1 MLHQRNNRL
10 ISSVTL
16 TKSHEFGWK
25 FNHRRLKQIFDFIWI
40 KCRADGAEGT
50 SYPPSWRLLGTS
62 NRWCHLRRW
71 GDHFPDDITSTFCRS
86 AVHLNDAGR
95 RVFIP
100 PFCLQPEGSS
110 HSSPVVEPLFSPH
123 LTGEENWPFLLPL
136 ILIRPA
142 SCIFNC

>member
-1 MLHQRNNRL
+1 MLHQWDNRL

-25 FNHRRLKQIFDFIWI
+25 FNHRRIKQIFDFIWI
-40 KCRADGAEGT
+40 KVPHWRDGGNVL
-50 SYPPSWRLLGTS
+50 SSLLAAFGTS

-71 GDHFPDDITSTFCRS
+71 GDHFPDDITSTFCQS
-86 AVHLNDAGR
+86 AVHLNDAGGLA
-95 RVFIP
+95 FIP

-142 SCIFNC
+142 SCIFYC